1 MSTSVRA
8 AICEHLRA
16 DTGAGQLMELATEV
30 YPKAAPKS
38 SAVHPFVVVRAL
50 RAPRGLYAFQGLA
63 GEESRYVVTAVTEGV
78 SSATA
83 SDMKLRIRTRLHN
96 APLTVSGYTVGLVSW
111 MEDVEF
117 TETDDD
123 GKQYQHEGCI
133 FEIWAE
139 PN

>member
-1 MSTSVRA
+1 MSVRR

-16 DTGAGQLMELATEV
+16 DTGAGKLMELATEV

-50 RAPRGLYAFQGLA
+50 QTPRGRYTFQA
-63 GEESRYVVTAVTEGV
+63 DPDEESRYVVTAVTEGF
-78 SSATA
+78 SSAVA
-83 SDMKLRIRTRLHN
+83 SDMKRRIRARLHD
-96 APLTVSGYTVGLVSW
+96 APLTVEGFMVTVTW

-117 TETDDD
+117 AETDDD
-123 GKQYQHEGCI
+123 GTLSQHEGCI

-139 PN
+139 AD